1 MFLIGKKQQLKRRA
15 MIHWTIFIMHLQ
27 SKAINKCLPE
37 LEESYTECWETP
49 PGKHS
54 FFQVC

>member
-1 MFLIGKKQQLKRRA
+1 
-15 MIHWTIFIMHLQ
+15 MIHCAIFIMHLQ